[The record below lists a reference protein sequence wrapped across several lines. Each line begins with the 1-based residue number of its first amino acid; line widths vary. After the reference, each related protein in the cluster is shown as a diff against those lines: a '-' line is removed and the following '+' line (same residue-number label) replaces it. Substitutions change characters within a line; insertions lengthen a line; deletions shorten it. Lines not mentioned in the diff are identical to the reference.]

1 MTFSQAI
8 ATCMGKY
15 AVFTGRASRSEYWWF
30 FLFTLLMFLG
40 VGMIDVVLDGSN
52 QAAGLV
58 AALVFLLP
66 SLSVGARRLHDTG
79 KSGWWLL
86 LYIIPLGSI
95 VLLILFA
102 LPTSP
107 AGDKYTPEGALP

>member
-1 MTFSQAI
+1 
-8 ATCMGKY
+8 MGKY
-15 AVFTGRASRSEYWWF
+15 ATFEGRASRSEYWWF

-40 VGMIDVVLDGSN
+40 AGMIDAVLDGSN
-52 QAAGLV
+52 QATGLV

-66 SLSVGARRLHDTG
+66 SLAVGARRLHDTG

-107 AGDKYTPEGALP
+107 AGGKYALQRPTP